1 MFRRG
6 ALGAGRNSREHVF
19 PDWILRH
26 FNIGDHVISP
36 KAWDGDTDL
45 IGERCHPLSS
55 FRLGG
60 VCSGCNGGWMS
71 RLEQRTKPNLIALS
85 SGARRLEGLSHPE
98 QAILSRWAVKT
109 AFVLHAASYPLAKIP
124 RSVHPELQQRGDLPK
139 GISVVAMQTPDL
151 ADDILA
157 VTAIQSDRHVC
168 LDAGRVSKPLG
179 CWKISLRVGMLQL
192 LISYCP
198 DDRWAPLAWRGV
210 HQPVWPTRGSPLV

>member
-1 MFRRG
+1 
-6 ALGAGRNSREHVF
+6 
-19 PDWILRH
+19 
-26 FNIGDHVISP
+26 
-36 KAWDGDTDL
+36 
-45 IGERCHPLSS
+45 
-55 FRLGG
+55 
-60 VCSGCNGGWMS
+60 MS

-210 HQPVWPTRGSPLV
+210 HQPVWPTRVRLWYSALLRRGEVTVRKESGTVLFHLSLGLTSGLNQRQVRLVVVVPPCPDGVSQW